1 MRPST
6 VSRGVSSGRLPANRL
21 PTGELQIDAAVLDE
35 FLSRRTAAPR
45 AAPADAAIA
54 LAAAQERIRGLEALV
69 EEQKGWLRESDLR
82 LQLVLK
88 ALPAAASPRRR
99 WWARFLAR

>member
-35 FLSRRTAAPR
+35 FLSRRTAAASSTIPDRIKNLCIELPPDSLIREPR
-45 AAPADAAIA
+45 HGTAGA
-54 LAAAQERIRGLEALV
+54 
-69 EEQKGWLRESDLR
+69 
-82 LQLVLK
+82 
-88 ALPAAASPRRR
+88 
-99 WWARFLAR
+99 